1 MLSNIS
7 LAFMSLINLF
17 FIPVIGLRI
26 YCKRNLISWKMH
38 LEILYHYILITVLNI
53 PLTHILVNMA
63 EAIITD
69 TIYVETTKYTIIALI
84 SCVILSFALEV
95 IRTFFK
101 INVCISPRKKL
112 GGTENE
118 G

>member
-7 LAFMSLINLF
+7 LSFMSFINLF

-26 YCKRNLISWKMH
+26 YCKRNRIS
-38 LEILYHYILITVLNI
+38 LELHSEVLYHYILITVLNI
-53 PLTHILVNMA
+53 PLTHILGNLV
-63 EAIITD
+63 EAVITEA
-69 TIYVETTKYTIIALI
+69 IYVETAKYTLISLI
-84 SCVILSFALEV
+84 SCVMLPFAIEV

-118 G
+118 D

>member
-7 LAFMSLINLF
+7 LSFMSFINLF

-26 YCKRNLISWKMH
+26 YCKRNHISWELH
-38 LEILYHYILITVLNI
+38 LEMLYHYILITVLNI
-53 PLTHILVNMA
+53 PLTHILVNIV
-63 EAIITD
+63 ESIISD

-84 SCVILSFALEV
+84 SCVILPFALEV

-101 INVCISPRKKL
+101 INVCISSRKKL
-112 GGTENE
+112 GGTENDN
-118 G
+118 